1 MSRQYNAARE
11 AYRRMDIEGFEK
23 LETIK
28 EPEKTG
34 GLLAR
39 SNNNMAK
46 SSDSLDYNNPAVRVA
61 KQMQVI
67 RKYRGEVN
75 GDA

>member
-28 EPEKTG
+28 EPEKTS

-67 RKYRGEVN
+67 RKYRGEIN
-75 GDA
+75 GDE